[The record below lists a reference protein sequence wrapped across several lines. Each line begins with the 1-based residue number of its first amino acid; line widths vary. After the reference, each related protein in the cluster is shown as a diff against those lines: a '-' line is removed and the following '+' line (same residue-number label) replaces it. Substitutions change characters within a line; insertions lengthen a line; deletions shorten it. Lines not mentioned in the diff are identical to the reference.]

1 MASCEPE
8 QEGVMAKKEVK
19 PMRPFKTFVV
29 LDEKG
34 RVVEIQEKGTQKR
47 EIWYDKDLGESVVR
61 VEVTEV

>member
-1 MASCEPE
+1 
-8 QEGVMAKKEVK
+8 MAKKEVK